1 MALRWRYD
9 DATMTL
15 TIQKSLCR
23 LCSEGEDWRQRF
35 GMVAVGGG
43 LDYNS
48 DLA

>member
-1 MALRWRYD
+1 MALRWRND

-35 GMVAVGGG
+35 GMVAVGG